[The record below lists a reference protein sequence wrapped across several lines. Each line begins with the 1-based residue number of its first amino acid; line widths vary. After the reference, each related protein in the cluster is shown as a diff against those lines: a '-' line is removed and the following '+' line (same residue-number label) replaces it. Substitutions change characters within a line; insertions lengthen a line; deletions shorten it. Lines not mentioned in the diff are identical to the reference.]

1 MYADVNHFRFIMRNL
16 LSNAIIFSRSG
27 GTIEIEVMDFYQ
39 PGFFVIS
46 VKDRT
51 AEIHTER
58 SVGGGI

>member
-1 MYADVNHFRFIMRNL
+1 MRNL